1 MIFGHCLLTQVNHIG
16 LSRAK
21 VTLHLKERILK
32 FWKSGRPRGTGNGKS
47 NFFTPSRRRG
57 GISKEL
63 KTVATYLVALLIALF
78 VLAPLIWTFLSS
90 LKPNTEIIRYSSRL
104 LPQKVVFD
112 HYRDLFRNTSFLSYF
127 FNSLFVG
134 IVTTPLTLL
143 IATPGAYSLTR
154 FRYPG
159 RDLYAALILFS
170 YMVPLLL
177 LGIPMFLIMR
187 HLHILNTR
195 LSLVLSYV
203 AFSLPFSMWMLRSF
217 FLSIPISLEE
227 AAMVDGASRQQALLR
242 IVLPLSRPG
251 LISCGIFTFILVWN
265 EYTLALL
272 FIRSESLKTLPIGIA
287 AFIGTTAY
295 EWGYILS
302 AIIMMTVPI
311 LFGFIFVQKALIRG
325 FLAGAT
331 KG

>member
-1 MIFGHCLLTQVNHIG
+1 MEK
-16 LSRAK
+16 R
-21 VTLHLKERILK
+21 
-32 FWKSGRPRGTGNGKS
+32 S
-47 NFFTPSRRRG
+47 NT
-57 GISKEL
+57 IAVEL
-63 KTVATYLVALLIALF
+63 KTFATYGTAALIALF

-90 LKPNTEIIRYSSRL
+90 LKPDNEIIRHSAR
-104 LPQKVVFD
+104 VFPDVFVLD
-112 HYRDLFRNTSFLSYF
+112 HYRNLFKQTAFLTYF
-127 FNSLFVG
+127 LNSLIVG
-134 IVTTPLTLL
+134 IVATPLTLL
-143 IATPGAYSLTR
+143 IATPAAYSLTR
-154 FRYPG
+154 FRFRG
-159 RDLYAALILFS
+159 RDFYAALILFS

-187 HLHILNTR
+187 YLHILNTR
-195 LSLVLSYV
+195 LSLILSYV

-217 FLSIPISLEE
+217 FLSIPLSLEE
-227 AAMVDGASRQQALLR
+227 AAMVDGASRQQALAR
-242 IVLPLSRPG
+242 IVLPLSKPG
-251 LISCGIFTFILVWN
+251 LISCGIFTFVLVWN

-311 LFGFIFVQKALIRG
+311 LVGFIFVQKALIRG

>member
-1 MIFGHCLLTQVNHIG
+1 MN
-16 LSRAK
+16 K
-21 VTLHLKERILK
+21 PLKLI
-32 FWKSGRPRGTGNGKS
+32 T
-47 NFFTPSRRRG
+47 
-57 GISKEL
+57 
-63 KTVATYLVALLIALF
+63 TYLTALLIALF

-90 LKPNTEIIRYSSRL
+90 VKPDSEILRHFSRIFPSRIVL
-104 LPQKVVFD
+104 TNYMNLFQK
-112 HYRDLFRNTSFLSYF
+112 TSFLTYF
-127 FNSLFVG
+127 CNSVLVG
-134 IVTTPLTLL
+134 IATTPLTLL
-143 IATPGAYSLTR
+143 VATPAAYSLTR
-154 FRYPG
+154 FRYRG
-159 RDLYAALILFS
+159 RDLYASFILFS

-177 LGIPMFLIMR
+177 LGIPMFIIMSYL
-187 HLHILNTR
+187 HLLNTR
-195 LSLVLSYV
+195 ISLVLSYV

-217 FLSIPISLEE
+217 FLSIPLALEE
-227 AAMVDGASRQQALLR
+227 AAMVDGASRLQALVR
-242 IVLPLSRPG
+242 IVLPLARPG
-251 LISCGIFTFILVWN
+251 LISCGIFTFVLVWN

-311 LFGFIFVQKALIRG
+311 LFGFFFVQRALIRG

>member
-1 MIFGHCLLTQVNHIG
+1 MI
-16 LSRAK
+16 
-21 VTLHLKERILK
+21 
-32 FWKSGRPRGTGNGKS
+32 
-47 NFFTPSRRRG
+47 
-57 GISKEL
+57 KEL
-63 KTVATYLVALLIALF
+63 KSIATYVIAVLIALF

-90 LKPNTEIIRYSSRL
+90 LKPDNEIIRHSSRIFPDTIVL
-104 LPQKVVFD
+104 D
-112 HYRDLFRNTSFLSYF
+112 HYRNLFKQTAFLTYF
-127 FNSLFVG
+127 LNSLFVG
-134 IVTTPLTLL
+134 AVATPLTLM
-143 IATPGAYSLTR
+143 IATPAAYSLTR
-154 FRYPG
+154 FKFRG
-159 RDLYAALILFS
+159 RDLYATLILFS
-170 YMVPLLL
+170 YLVPLLL

-187 HLHILNTR
+187 QFHILNTR
-195 LSLVLSYV
+195 LSLILSYV
-203 AFSLPFSMWMLRSF
+203 AFSLPFCMWMLRSF
-217 FLSIPISLEE
+217 FLSIPLSLEE
-227 AAMVDGASRQQALLR
+227 AAMVDGASRQQALAQ

-251 LISCGIFTFILVWN
+251 LISCGIFTFVLVWN

-302 AIIMMTVPI
+302 AIVMMTVPI

>member
-1 MIFGHCLLTQVNHIG
+1 MTKG
-16 LSRAK
+16 
-21 VTLHLKERILK
+21 
-32 FWKSGRPRGTGNGKS
+32 
-47 NFFTPSRRRG
+47 
-57 GISKEL
+57 L
-63 KTVATYLVALLIALF
+63 KTTATYAVACLIALF

-90 LKPNTEIIRYSSRL
+90 LKPDQEIIRYSSRVF
-104 LPQKVVFD
+104 PSTFVFD
-112 HYRDLFRNTSFLSYF
+112 HYRNLFKNTAFLTYF
-127 FNSLFVG
+127 LNSLLIG
-134 IVTTPLTLL
+134 AITTPLTLMV
-143 IATPGAYSLTR
+143 ATPGAYSLTR
-154 FRYPG
+154 FRYRG
-159 RDLYAALILFS
+159 RDLYATLILFS

-187 HLHILNTR
+187 QLHLLNTR
-195 LSLVLSYV
+195 LSLILSYV

-217 FLSIPISLEE
+217 FLSIPLSLEE
-227 AAMVDGASRQQALLR
+227 AAMVDGASRQQALIQ

-251 LISCGIFTFILVWN
+251 LISCGIFTFVLVWN

-272 FIRSESLKTLPIGIA
+272 FIRSETLKTLPIGIA

-302 AIIMMTVPI
+302 AIIMMTIPI

>member
-1 MIFGHCLLTQVNHIG
+1 M
-16 LSRAK
+16 
-21 VTLHLKERILK
+21 
-32 FWKSGRPRGTGNGKS
+32 P
-47 NFFTPSRRRG
+47 
-57 GISKEL
+57 KEL
-63 KTVATYLVALLIALF
+63 KIILTYVAAFLLAMFI
-78 VLAPLIWTFLSS
+78 LAPLIWTFLSS
-90 LKPNTEIIRYSSRL
+90 LKPSSEIIRDASRI
-104 LPQKVVFD
+104 LPSTIVFE
-112 HYRDLFRNTSFLSYF
+112 HYRNLFKNTSFLTYF
-127 FNSLFVG
+127 LNSVIVG
-134 IVTTPLTLL
+134 VVATPLTLL
-143 IATPGAYSLTR
+143 VATPAAYSLTR
-154 FRYPG
+154 FRFRG
-159 RDLYAALILFS
+159 RDIYATLVLFS

-187 HLHILNTR
+187 YLHLLNTR
-195 LSLVLSYV
+195 LSLILSYV

-217 FLSIPISLEE
+217 FLSIPLSLEE
-227 AAMVDGASRQQALLR
+227 AAMVDGASREQALTR
-242 IVLPLSRPG
+242 IVLPLSKPA
-251 LISCGIFTFILVWN
+251 LISCGIFTFVLVWN

-302 AIIMMTVPI
+302 SIIMMTVPI

>member
-1 MIFGHCLLTQVNHIG
+1 MI
-16 LSRAK
+16 
-21 VTLHLKERILK
+21 
-32 FWKSGRPRGTGNGKS
+32 
-47 NFFTPSRRRG
+47 
-57 GISKEL
+57 KEL
-63 KTVATYLVALLIALF
+63 KTLAVYVIASLIALF

-90 LKPNTEIIRYSSRL
+90 LKPDHEIIRHSSRI
-104 LPQKVVFD
+104 LPSSIVFD
-112 HYRDLFRNTSFLSYF
+112 HYRNLFKNTAFLTYF
-127 FNSLFVG
+127 LNSLFVG
-134 IVTTPLTLL
+134 AVTTPLTLL
-143 IATPGAYSLTR
+143 LATPAAYSLTR
-154 FRYPG
+154 FRFRG
-159 RDLYAALILFS
+159 RDLYAALVLFS

-187 HLHILNTR
+187 HLHLLNTR
-195 LSLVLSYV
+195 LSLILSYV

-217 FLSIPISLEE
+217 FLSIPLSLEE
-227 AAMVDGASRQQALLR
+227 AAMVDGASRQQALVK

-251 LISCGIFTFILVWN
+251 LISCGIFTFVLVWN

-302 AIIMMTVPI
+302 AIIMMTIPI
-311 LFGFIFVQKALIRG
+311 LFGFIFIQKALIRG
-325 FLAGAT
+325 FLTGAT

>member
-1 MIFGHCLLTQVNHIG
+1 M
-16 LSRAK
+16 
-21 VTLHLKERILK
+21 
-32 FWKSGRPRGTGNGKS
+32 P
-47 NFFTPSRRRG
+47 
-57 GISKEL
+57 KEL
-63 KTVATYLVALLIALF
+63 KTIATYVIAFLIALF
-78 VLAPLIWTFLSS
+78 ILAPLIWTFLSS
-90 LKPNTEIIRYSSRL
+90 LKPNSEIIRHSSRI
-104 LPQKVVFD
+104 LPDKIVLD
-112 HYRDLFRNTSFLSYF
+112 HYRDLFMHTSFLSYF
-127 FNSLFVG
+127 LNSLFVG
-134 IVTTPLTLL
+134 IVTTPLTLM
-143 IATPGAYSLTR
+143 IATPAAYSLTR

-159 RDLYAALILFS
+159 RNLYAALILFS

-217 FLSIPISLEE
+217 FLSIPLSLEE
-227 AAMVDGASRQQALLR
+227 AAMVDGASRQQALVQ

-251 LISCGIFTFILVWN
+251 LISCGIFTFVLVWN

-302 AIIMMTVPI
+302 AIIMMTIPI
-311 LFGFIFVQKALIRG
+311 LFGFIFIQKALIRG
-325 FLAGAT
+325 FLAGAA